1 MKKNFNKGY
10 SLFDLFKII
19 INKKYESK
27 INSEELINALLE
39 AINRSSKDDIIY
51 RNENKLTC
59 LHFAVQIN
67 SPEIVKALIDKGAD
81 VNAITDRGVT
91 PLHLAIV
98 KKQPE
103 DIIRVLIE
111 NGADY
116 HIKEANFSAMELAKL
131 MDVDYM
137 HLFDEQK
144 NKSNK

>member
-1 MKKNFNKGY
+1 MKKIYSNKGY

-19 INKKYESK
+19 IDKKYESK
-27 INSEELINALLE
+27 ISKEELTAALLE
-39 AINRSSKDDIIY
+39 AINRSSKDDIAY
-51 RNENKLTC
+51 KNENKFTC
-59 LHFAVQIN
+59 LHLAVQIN
-67 SPEIVKALIDKGAD
+67 SADIIKALIEKGAD

-103 DIIRVLIE
+103 DIIKVLIE

-137 HLFDEQK
+137 HLFEEQK
-144 NKSNK
+144 K

>member
-1 MKKNFNKGY
+1 MKKIYSNKGY
-10 SLFDLFKII
+10 SLFDLFKMVID
-19 INKKYESK
+19 KKYESK
-27 INSEELINALLE
+27 ISKEELTAALLE
-39 AINRSSKDDIIY
+39 AINRSSKEYVSYAD
-51 RNENKLTC
+51 ENKMTC

-67 SPEIVKALIDKGAD
+67 SADIVKALIEKGAD

-103 DIIRVLIE
+103 DIIKVLIE

-137 HLFDEQK
+137 HLFEEHK
-144 NKSNK
+144 K

>member
-1 MKKNFNKGY
+1 MKKIYSNKGY

-19 INKKYESK
+19 IDKKYESK

-39 AINRSSKDDIIY
+39 AINRSTKEDVSYTD
-51 RNENKLTC
+51 ENKMTC

-67 SPEIVKALIDKGAD
+67 SADIVKALIEKGAD

-103 DIIRVLIE
+103 DIIKVLIE

-116 HIKEANFSAMELAKL
+116 HIKEANFSALELAKL

-137 HLFDEQK
+137 HLFEEQK
-144 NKSNK
+144 NK

>member
-1 MKKNFNKGY
+1 MKKIYSNKGY

-19 INKKYESK
+19 IDKKYESK

-39 AINRSSKDDIIY
+39 AINRSTKEDVIY
-51 RNENKLTC
+51 ADENKMTC

-67 SPEIVKALIDKGAD
+67 SADIIKALIEKGAD

-103 DIIRVLIE
+103 DIIKVLIE

-116 HIKEANFSAMELAKL
+116 HIKEANFSALELAKL

-137 HLFDEQK
+137 HLFEEQK
-144 NKSNK
+144 K

>member
-1 MKKNFNKGY
+1 MKKNLNKGY

-19 INKKYESK
+19 IDKKYESK
-27 INSEELINALLE
+27 ISKEELAAALLE
-39 AINRSSKDDIIY
+39 AINRSSKDDIAY
-51 RNENKLTC
+51 KNENKFTC
-59 LHFAVQIN
+59 LHLAVQIN
-67 SPEIVKALIDKGAD
+67 SADVVKALIEKGAD

-103 DIIRVLIE
+103 DIIKVLIE

-131 MDVDYM
+131 MDVNYM
-137 HLFDEQK
+137 HLFDK
-144 NKSNK
+144 KKK